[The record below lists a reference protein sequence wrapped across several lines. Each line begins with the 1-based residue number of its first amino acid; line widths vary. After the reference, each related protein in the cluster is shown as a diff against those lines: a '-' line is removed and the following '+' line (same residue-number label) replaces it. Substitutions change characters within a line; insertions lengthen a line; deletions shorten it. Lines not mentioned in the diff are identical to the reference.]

1 MDDQENDARGSVGI
15 LYWEGAV
22 EALDDNGNVL
32 GRGYLELT
40 GYGEPVVLS
49 R

>member
-1 MDDQENDARGSVGI
+1 MFDDQENDARGSTGT

-22 EALDDNGNVL
+22 RAFDVAGRPL

-40 GYGEPVVLS
+40 GYGGPLKI
-49 R
+49 